1 MTEVR
6 FYHLTRSSLEA
17 TLPIM
22 LERTLGRDQN
32 AVVQAA
38 SEARVESL
46 TNHLWTY
53 NEAAFLP
60 HGSARDG
67 NAALQPIWLTDK
79 KEAAPN
85 GAEVLFLTD
94 GASNDDIAGYALCA
108 VLFDGNDRE
117 AVVAARRQW
126 SDLKAAGH
134 AVTYWQQDESGRWEQ
149 KA

>member
-46 TNHLWTY
+46 TTHLWTY

-79 KEAAPN
+79 NEAAPN

-108 VLFDGNDRE
+108 ILFDGNDSE

-126 SDLKAAGH
+126 SDLKSAGH